1 MIYCLFCFHSTFSRW
16 HTKVLADTPLPVI
29 IRHFKN
35 SQTIRNKKDVGVL
48 SLRAYPCVQAVALP
62 LSKDKQR
69 RSLPTPSDIYT
80 LRHGLPY
87 EYGHT
92 GTRIHHMPTSDYIY
106 AKRVHPS
113 VWSTP
118 YYIYKGND
126 SRRRI

>member
-1 MIYCLFCFHSTFSRW
+1 MLSFLFLFTHERA
-16 HTKVLADTPLPVI
+16 HEVLADSPPVDVLLSNLI
-29 IRHFKN
+29 YG
-35 SQTIRNKKDVGVL
+35 NKKDVGVL